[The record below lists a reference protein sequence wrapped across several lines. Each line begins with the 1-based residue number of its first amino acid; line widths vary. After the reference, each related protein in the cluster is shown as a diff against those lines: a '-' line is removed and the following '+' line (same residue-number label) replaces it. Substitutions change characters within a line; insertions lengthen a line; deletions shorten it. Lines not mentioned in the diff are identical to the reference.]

1 MMSRS
6 RPRALSAAALAVAAL
21 LAGAGCSSSA
31 QLAFRC
37 DRPINGGLLLTV
49 DVVRASEETARQIQ
63 SLGDRWFYDPSRETL
78 RASGSITTVTFPTND
93 PSGQCVR
100 DVTIPVTGKDKFL
113 VIVADYKFQSPDT
126 SRQVVTLPQSQFK
139 GATVR
144 VAVHDREL
152 SVEAR

>member
-1 MMSRS
+1 
-6 RPRALSAAALAVAAL
+6 
-21 LAGAGCSSSA
+21 
-31 QLAFRC
+31 
-37 DRPINGGLLLTV
+37 V

-126 SRQVVTLPQSQFK
+126 SRQVVTLSQKQFK
-139 GATVR
+139 GGTIR